1 MEAHSRSNDA
11 RLEVLSG
18 VGDDLPHL
26 LERCL
31 RHLSSWELLVCMRVC
46 RKWREWISSTPALWR
61 KISLEGKP
69 FEERG
74 LEPFDGARELSR
86 GRQRASELS
95 RSRQTALGLR
105 LNGIR
110 RLLRYGRYAVTD
122 LDLSR
127 FPDIQWSHMASDLN
141 ACPDLAR
148 VWLGC
153 SVCAGDI
160 EDINRDARPGLRVH
174 AVLAPSNLS
183 EDSAGLL
190 SRIADAAESVAL
202 HANGVRMRIRRS
214 STLPRAPL
222 SRFVESLAE
231 ILATSRSLTVIDLSG
246 ARIGSCGAAALA
258 GALRVQPQTSVDE
271 TLRTCDTPLRLLDLS
286 DTELCGVERDSHA
299 VDSPAYDDRGALN
312 LADVLS
318 ANSTLTSL
326 NVLDNALQADARA
339 AFVGCLRRGAALR
352 TVCGLNARGLVEGA
366 NPAGGRT
373 LEDADVHLLVAELS
387 RVASPVSSLT
397 LDGSAL
403 GALPQIGRLFE
414 ALEGE
419 GGHTAVLSMRQCK
432 LCPTAANWVSS
443 DILRWTRALDLTG
456 NPLGASGT
464 EQLAT
469 ALRQHHDGALQQLSL
484 AGVQMAGGDDGYDP
498 CGIRALI
505 DAVQHLPQLSSLNIL
520 CNDLKAADV
529 AAAEA
534 ALHASGTLLTLCGL
548 WPHMGEAH
556 FPVSAPHSKE
566 RPLDFSEASA
576 AEQGQCMGPGDAK
589 LLAADLR
596 KAASTQGLRSLS
608 FRGEFLCGRP
618 VSVFL
623 APRTPVRPHQGPL
636 FDASGIKRLSEALI
650 HDPDLT
656 ALHFEGVPLC
666 GVGCLGEGRYS
677 PVPTVALAMMLLKNT
692 VLRSLG
698 LDACALV
705 GRCGASVLGTGEDR
719 EEEEH
724 TAGLEALG
732 MALASNTTLTCLSL
746 ARNRIGAVGAA
757 ALTSGGVAVRSLRV
771 LDLSGNCIR
780 ADALTTLA
788 AALTSDAQHSVM
800 MGSLTTLNLF
810 DNPLCNRVPSHIT
823 SERHRTTSERYDPGG
838 VQALAS
844 AIEGG
849 SALTNLNLLKCGL
862 QQAESAQ
869 MLMLLCRDDTGLQSL
884 CGIAPDA
891 CSVSLPRLGLQ
902 PNDVKLLARDLASQS
917 ELKSLDLSGN
927 EMCAVSRAFDL
938 EVARSGRALEGR
950 HVGTSDYDMRQPLW
964 KISGEYDSSAL
975 PVLAIMIVDHPG
987 LETVNLSESLMSAV
1001 DGYGDG
1007 EAGLRNG
1014 PEATALWGF
1023 AESLAQSR
1031 LRSVTLPSGVTL
1043 PLGALKRGHVTV
1055 LDDLPQRCLRPED
1068 GFILAAAVA
1077 VSHDALRVVDV
1088 LDGPGIGISAA
1099 RRLISAAKG
1108 RRTPLRLCGDLLD
1121 REAADFARVP
1131 LGNLGALLIAHD
1143 LVLVG
1148 SLSRL
1153 TLSYTRIGEEGA
1165 IAVIQALLGRQEP
1178 NAIHIDLT
1186 GNNMESYGLPE
1197 YFEYP
1202 QIRRVSSNP
1211 MCI

>member
-1 MEAHSRSNDA
+1 MDSNDARMEAHSRSNDA

-231 ILATSRSLTVIDLSG
+231 ILATSRSLTVIDLS
-246 ARIGSCGAAALA
+246 ALA

-443 DILRWTRALDLTG
+443 DILRWTRALDL
-456 NPLGASGT
+456 T

-771 LDLSGNCIR
+771 LDLS
-780 ADALTTLA
+780 
-788 AALTSDAQHSVM
+788 
-800 MGSLTTLNLF
+800 

-1153 TLSYTRIGEEGA
+1153 TLSCNCIRA
-1165 IAVIQALLGRQEP
+1165 DALTTLAAALTSDAQHSVMMGSLTTLNLFGNATGILARLFLGVCQLLHLR
-1178 NAIHIDLT
+1178 
-1186 GNNMESYGLPE
+1186 
-1197 YFEYP
+1197 
-1202 QIRRVSSNP
+1202 
-1211 MCI
+1211 